1 MAINET
7 FAAVSNDFVYGAMA
21 AYTVSMLAF
30 AASFASARN
39 RNPVP
44 IAVHAEGAVLV
55 EEKPGSVPGRR
66 AGNVGLSTMWL
77 GTAFLAVGVVLRGL
91 SAGRVPWGNMYEFAI
106 SGALIV
112 ALTYL
117 SLSTRRD
124 IRWLGLFIVLPV
136 LLTLG
141 AAITVFYVDSAQ
153 LIPALRSYWLIIH
166 VGAAVICAAAF
177 TAGAVF
183 TGLYMAVQ
191 RVEKRVAAGKSP
203 GRFEAIARRIPDAQ
217 LLDTI
222 AYRIHAFAFPLWTF
236 SVIAGAIWARYAWSR
251 YWGWDPKETWAFI
264 TWVGY
269 AAYLHA
275 RATAGWKGS
284 RAGVIALVAY
294 ATFIFN
300 FTLVNLI
307 FAGLHSYSGK

>member
-7 FAAVSNDFVYGAMA
+7 YAMVSNDFVYGAMA

-30 AASFASARN
+30 AASFASNRN
-39 RNPVP
+39 RVGEAVPVRVGGGV
-44 IAVHAEGAVLV
+44 AVSERPTS
-55 EEKPGSVPGRR
+55 EPGRR
-66 AGNVGLSTMWL
+66 AGNIGLSTMWL
-77 GTAFLAVGVVLRGL
+77 GSALLAVGVVLRGV

-106 SGALIV
+106 TGALGV
-112 ALTYL
+112 AGAYL
-117 SLSTRRD
+117 WISTRRD
-124 IRWLGLFIVLPV
+124 VRWLGLFVVLPV

-166 VGAAVICAAAF
+166 VGAAVVCAGAF
-177 TAGAVF
+177 TVGAIL
-183 TGLYMAVQ
+183 TALYMMVQ
-191 RVEKRVAAGKSP
+191 RVDSRIAEGRSP
-203 GRFEAIARRIPDAQ
+203 GRFAAIARRVPDAGA
-217 LLDTI
+217 LDTV

-275 RATAGWKGS
+275 RATAGWKGN
-284 RAGVIALVAY
+284 RAGAIALVAY
-294 ATFIFN
+294 GTFIFN